1 MLLPLGD
8 APNPR
13 GVAIVTYL
21 LIAANVAV
29 YLLVTLPLG
38 AQAASPLDPATIDYL
53 RTIAPRV
60 GLDSSQLLAR
70 TTAYDLFVFAHGFRP
85 VAPQAVDLLTSLFLH
100 AGFLH
105 LFGNM
110 LFLWIYGDN
119 VEHRLGR
126 LWYLL
131 AYLGSGVAATLFHAL
146 FAPDSP
152 LPLIGASGAISG
164 VLGCYFVWFP
174 ANQVRLLVLVVPFFM
189 QVVQVSARLVL
200 GMYLLLDNLLPFLV
214 ARSADA
220 GVAHGAHIGGFVAGV
235 ALAWIIDRGEV
246 RLRPAEFADG
256 EALPRDTAAS
266 ALQHLIEAGRL
277 AEAARAYFSLTERA
291 ARAALGPIELVALA
305 DWLRRNGH
313 ADAALVAYRRRLRD
327 YPPGPD
333 TAGAHLGA
341 GLVELEHNGQPAQAY
356 QHLRAALAA
365 DPTPAVAR
373 QARAAIAVIAALQK
387 RRVGRERGG
396 LGGG

>member
-1 MLLPLGD
+1 VLLPLGD

-29 YLLVTLPLG
+29 YALVTLPLG
-38 AQAASPLDPATIDYL
+38 AQPASPLDPATIEYV
-53 RTIAPRV
+53 RAIAPRV
-60 GLDSSQLLAR
+60 RLDSAQLLAR

-85 VAPQAVDLLTSLFLH
+85 AAPQALDLLTSLFLH

-126 LWYLL
+126 GWFLL
-131 AYLGSGVAATLFHAL
+131 AYLGTGVAATLFHTL
-146 FAPDSP
+146 FAARSP

-174 ANQVRLLVLVVPFFM
+174 ANRVRLLVLIVPLFM

-200 GMYLLLDNLLPFLV
+200 GMYLVLDNVLPFLV
-214 ARSADA
+214 ARGAEA
-220 GVAHGAHIGGFVAGV
+220 GIAHGAHIGGFVAGV
-235 ALAWIIDRGEV
+235 ALAWVIDRGELRV
-246 RLRPAEFADG
+246 RPPEYADVEPPPG
-256 EALPRDTAAS
+256 DTTAA
-266 ALQHLIEAGRL
+266 ALRDLVEGGRF
-277 AEAARAYFSLTERA
+277 AEAAQIYFSLGERA
-291 ARAALGPIELVALA
+291 ARAALGPVELLALG
-305 DWLRRNGH
+305 DWLHRNGH
-313 ADAALVAYRRRLRD
+313 PDAALVVYRRRLRD
-327 YPPGPD
+327 HPPGPG
-333 TAGAHLGA
+333 TAAAHLGA
-341 GLVELEHNGQPAQAY
+341 GLVELEENGQPAQAY

-365 DPTPAVAR
+365 DPSPAVAA
-373 QARAAIAVIAALQK
+373 QARRAIAAIAALQK
-387 RRVGRERGG
+387 RRVGHERGG
-396 LGGG
+396 L